1 MSFTIEN
8 NFAYGAF
15 SEESI
20 VLEDIMG
27 DNGGWDLDNGKNLI
41 ITLSPVNR
49 KDFVINKIYQEQ
61 EGVNLFLP
69 SLFKSLF
76 DFKRDTFL
84 DNDFTVVYLKV
95 DTDKGN
101 IASGTLFIIPASV
114 TTSAEIAKTEPR
126 LGECKNIT
134 YFKGYPQRDLYIEKI
149 TGNIP
154 FQMQNKERNADTK
167 EVARVVD
174 ECGIFLRWRNTH
186 GGWSYWLFS
195 PNYTEELKSKSL
207 GSTRIGRIFVGGKD
221 NSFYP
226 FGATA
231 KKTWTLTSEI
241 PVLDYELEEVKSLFV
256 SPEIYLWKGK
266 EVTDIQPQHWERV
279 NVVEGS
285 QKFKY
290 NNQYTHPLSVT
301 IEFNESKTITLI

>member
-27 DNGGWDLDNGKNLI
+27 GNGEWDLDNGKNLI

-84 DNDFTVVYLKV
+84 DNDFTIVYLKV

-101 IASGTLFIIPASV
+101 IASGTLFVIPASV
-114 TTSAEIAKTEPR
+114 TTSAEIAKIEPR
-126 LGECKNIT
+126 LGEGEKIT

-174 ECGIFLRWRNTH
+174 ECGIFLRWRNTR

-195 PNYTEELKSKSL
+195 QDYTEELKSKSL
-207 GSTRIGRIFVGGKD
+207 GSTRIGRIFVGRKD

-226 FGATA
+226 FGTTA

-266 EVTDIQPQHWERV
+266 EVTDIQSQHWERV
-279 NVVEGS
+279 NIVDGS

-290 NNQYTHPLSVT
+290 NNQYTHALSVT
-301 IEFNESKTITLI
+301 IDFNDPKTITLI

>member
-1 MSFTIEN
+1 MSYTIHN
-8 NFAYGAF
+8 DFAYGAF
-15 SEESI
+15 SDESI
-20 VLEDIMG
+20 ILEGIA
-27 DNGGWDLDNGKNLI
+27 GGKGEWELDNGKNLI
-41 ITLSPVNR
+41 ITLSHVNR
-49 KDFVINKIYQEQ
+49 KDFVINKIYQER
-61 EGVNLFLP
+61 EAVNLFLP

-84 DNDFTVVYLKV
+84 ENDFTVVNLKV

-101 IASGTLFIIPASV
+101 IASGTLFVIPASV
-114 TTSAEIAKTEPR
+114 TTSAEIAKTKPR

-174 ECGIFLRWRNTH
+174 ECGIFLRWRNTY

-195 PNYTEELKSKSL
+195 QDYTEELKSKSL
-207 GSTRIGRIFVGGKD
+207 GSTRIGRTFVGGKD

-226 FGATA
+226 FGTTA
-231 KKTWTLTSEI
+231 KKTWILTSEI
-241 PVLDYELEEVKSLFV
+241 PVLDYEFEEVKSLFV
-256 SPEIYLWKGK
+256 SPEIYIWKGNNAN
-266 EVTDIQPQHWERV
+266 ETTPNYWERV
-279 NVVEGS
+279 NIVEGS
-285 QKFKY
+285 QKFKH
-290 NNQYTHPLSVT
+290 NNQYTHALSVT
-301 IEFNESKTITLI
+301 VEFNEPKTITLL